1 MRRQMR
7 STVLQAR
14 CATTLARAE
23 RSQNL
28 PRARAG
34 RCIGGAGPRKP
45 SSRSRSPSSQP
56 SCCSGRWARGNGS
69 RTLAGLRPRSACA
82 HVRPCTFTR
91 ARRVAN
97 QPSPPRSVWW
107 PTHFAC
113 ASRAPGTL
121 EHVLP
126 RAQSP
131 PRTGRWSET
140 HRVEGAF
147 GLAGIY
153 SIAAVLLVPALLL
166 TIIAGFILGLP
177 VGCCAVIVGATLGA
191 CLAFV
196 NSRFL
201 LKSWVDENLV
211 KRYPQLSAFNE
222 VIRKN
227 EFYVVFLLRLSPLV
241 PYNALNYCLGVMP
254 VGFVPYLFAS
264 FFGKPALPAPPARS
278 VSRLCTRQP
287 T

>member
-1 MRRQMR
+1 M
-7 STVLQAR
+7 
-14 CATTLARAE
+14 TTM
-23 RSQNL
+23 
-28 PRARAG
+28 
-34 RCIGGAGPRKP
+34 GAGLHAEADAEHSAASAVRDDAGESGAQPEPPAGPCWQVHRWG
-45 SSRSRSPSSQP
+45 RSSQAKLALALAVVTAIVLF
-56 SCCSGRWARGNGS
+56 W
-69 RTLAGLRPRSACA
+69 TLGKREWIED
-82 HVRPCTFTR
+82 F
-91 ARRVAN
+91 
-97 QPSPPRSVWW
+97 
-107 PTHFAC
+107 
-113 ASRAPGTL
+113 
-121 EHVLP
+121 
-126 RAQSP
+126 
-131 PRTGRWSET
+131 GRWSET

-264 FFGKPALPAPPARS
+264 FFGMIPGTLLFVYIGSTAANITDAAAGKVKESPLQQVLFWIGLALTILLTLAGSSHSPSLRS
-278 VSRLCTRQP
+278 I
-287 T
+287 